1 MTDREALGRHVR
13 EIWVAWASEQLHAK
27 PSWLEGWENLDDGQ
41 READMRIGEGIAAAE
56 RERLAAV
63 ISPALFRR
71 LADWFD
77 ADDEF
82 KEAMFPQTWSPGS
95 RPDEVQKD
103 LRRFAELLAG
113 NHD

>member
-1 MTDREALGRHVR
+1 MTDREELGRRVR
-13 EIWVAWASEQLHAK
+13 EIWVAWASEQPDPK
-27 PSWLEGWENLDDGQ
+27 PSWLASWDDLDDGQ
-41 READMRIGEGIAAAE
+41 READMRIGEGVAAAE

-103 LRRFAELLAG
+103 LRTFADLLAG
-113 NHD
+113 DS